1 MSTKNSKK
9 ESIIVRITHYYTYFS
24 TKYYVKT
31 DYSLFELNN
40 LCAYFQLLRWEFPDF
55 LTVDDSLRQDDVVE
69 ILSDFYECEK
79 IVSERVISHDY
90 EIDLYDNWH
99 DFAHPFL
106 VGKNNCQTLN
116 QRFSKPGVKL
126 AIIERM
132 LIQAKSYGSCDDSEK
147 DIYQLEYMKTGNS
160 VPKEWGLK
168 NGDGDLYVRKI
179 NVNGEKDL
187 LLT

>member
-24 TKYYVKT
+24 AKYYVKT
-31 DYSLFELNN
+31 DYSLLELNN
-40 LCAYFQLLRWEFPDF
+40 LCAYFQLLRWEFPYF
-55 LTVDDSLRQDDVVE
+55 LTVDDCIGQDDVVE
-69 ILSDFYECEK
+69 ILSQFYGCEK
-79 IVSERVISHDY
+79 IVSNKLIPCEF

-99 DFAHPFL
+99 YFV
-106 VGKNNCQTLN
+106 VGKNNRQMLN
-116 QRFSKPGVKL
+116 KQFAKPRIRL

-147 DIYQLEYMKTGNS
+147 DISQLEYMKTGNS